1 MLFELGHVLAD
12 QLETAGEFD
21 ATPKVEFGKWPCRG
35 LWTIWQHEIVAHPV
49 GLVAIEEETSQ
60 RDTEGYDQKQKA
72 YPFVVGVLFWDIN
85 RRTMTEQADGYLD
98 EIEEALGEIQPSQLT
113 QNDQHFRLSL
123 QRIGVYFE
131 GAAQSFWCAAGM
143 RVYLERIAEW
153 EVYKGMC
160 KHDEYTD

>member
-12 QLETAGEFD
+12 QLEVACEFD
-21 ATPKVEFGKWPCRG
+21 TTPKIEFGKWPCRG

-72 YPFVVGVLFWDIN
+72 YPFVVGVLFWGIN

-98 EIEEALGEIQPSQLT
+98 QIEEALGEIQPSQLT
-113 QNDQHFRLSL
+113 QGDQHFRLSL

-143 RVYLERIAEW
+143 RVYLERIADW
-153 EVYKGMC
+153 EVFQGTC
-160 KHDEYTD
+160 QS